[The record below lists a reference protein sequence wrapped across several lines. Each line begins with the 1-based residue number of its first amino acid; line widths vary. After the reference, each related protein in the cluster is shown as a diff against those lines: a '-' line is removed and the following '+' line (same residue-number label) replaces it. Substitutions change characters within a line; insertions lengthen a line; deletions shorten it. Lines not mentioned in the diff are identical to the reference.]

1 MNINI
6 VPSRSTHQASLRVM
20 RRKGGGFFVGKYAKS
35 GAKLW
40 AKELASKMA
49 PYKPKEPIQGPVCV
63 EIAWVFPYPS
73 GTPYKKRLP
82 LSWRTQRPDLDNME
96 KGVLDLLTSEGFL
109 LDDSQVV
116 FKLTT
121 KMNGLAP
128 CIKIVIQSLDNQPK
142 TDSLQD

>member
-6 VPSRSTHQASLRVM
+6 IPSRSTHQAALRVM

-40 AKELASKMA
+40 AKELAAKMA
-49 PYKPKEPIQGPVCV
+49 PYRPKEPLRGPVCV

-73 GTPYKKRLP
+73 STPDKKRLE
-82 LSWRTQRPDLDNME
+82 LSWRMQRPDLDNME

-109 LDDSQVV
+109 VDDSQVV

-121 KMNGLAP
+121 KMNGVVP
-128 CIKIVIQSLDNQPK
+128 CIKIVIRPLDNQPRP
-142 TDSLQD
+142 DSLTE